1 MQSFKP
7 KITGIKGLSD
17 KRRLPRLGKVRLGFK
32 IKKGNVE
39 YPAELPFFL
48 LPTDVARIYGFKDA
62 AKALERA
69 KEIGATRQDVLRF
82 IADNAWR
89 LAEEIEIMFPINE
102 LDIIFQTSLKW
113 YGGQR
118 GVKCIG
124 NGEIAMRYDES
135 SKAMIDIQCPC
146 EKLKSD
152 ENPKGECTHRGHL
165 QCLIPKVNMGGVYQI
180 DIGSINSIIDI
191 NSGLDYISA
200 LVGRFALIPLVL
212 RRIPIQTHHD
222 GKKQVHFTL
231 QVLLN
236 VPIDQLEG
244 LRKDTS
250 RILQHSQ
257 YALPAP
263 EDINPAIDIEGEI
276 VVEEPEEQPQEE
288 PEEQPQEQPKEQTHE
303 ERLET
308 AKTEEELRN
317 VWGEI
322 IGAPDLK
329 KNDKQTNARRKKLN
343 EIMQKKKT
351 ELAKPKSEIDLD
363 VLASAIQ
370 EAASRDDILAI
381 WEEAEPYLQGEEK
394 VKMIRLR
401 DLKLTEFPPEE
412 ITQKELY

>member
-1 MQSFKP
+1 MSIFAP
-7 KITGIKGLSD
+7 SITKIKGLSD
-17 KRRLPRLGKVRLGFK
+17 RRRLPRLGKVRLGFK

-48 LPTDVARIYGFKDA
+48 LSADVAKIYGFKSPE
-62 AKALERA
+62 KALERA
-69 KEIGATRQDVLRF
+69 KELGATRQNVLHF

-89 LAEEIEIMFPINE
+89 LAEEIEIMFPVNE
-102 LDIIFQTSLKW
+102 HEAIFPQAYKY
-113 YGGQR
+113 YGSSKGI
-118 GVKCIG
+118 KCMG
-124 NGEIAMRYDES
+124 DGERAIKYDEEKKS
-135 SKAMIDIQCPC
+135 MVDIPCPC

-152 ENPKGECTHRGHL
+152 ENPKGECSQRGHL
-165 QCLIPKVNMGGVYQI
+165 MILIPKVNMGGVYQI
-180 DIGSINSIIDI
+180 DIGSYNSIVDI

-276 VVEEPEEQPQEE
+276 IVEE